1 MDSDDIKNSIFD
13 VNQYTTSGDIFWF
26 GYLSFKNGKEDF
38 CICEEDENEDNS
50 WFYSFTQTEDGVE
63 FCGYKISTM
72 DEFLACCCF
81 LHCNKNL
88 DKYSV
93 PLIIT
98 TFLLLADK
106 ISIHEFLQKMKDD
119 LENNRKF
126 IQFDLKM
133 LDKILNDSTSTTSQ
147 DKLGYKLLKYFE
159 IVLNPDVLFSDWNV
173 EYYIKCSKENRQLS
187 DAKSFLFGVW
197 FLANPK
203 YSVDFFYSNIA
214 KKYLP
219 GDGSFPN
226 IPKDNIL
233 YLKEINKWRNI
244 LSNELYCS
252 IKDWR
257 TSNHRAFIHSFY
269 DLFVNNNY
277 EEDPD
282 LRNELDTEDFVNIGN
297 GLLTGNI
304 FDIFPDD
311 FPDVFVFSNYY
322 FEGKKDEV
330 IIPSTEEKVKNKKYS
345 NCYGLKSVII
355 SEGVKSIGKQA
366 FMNCFDLENIVLPE
380 TVIEIEPFAFDGCE
394 KLSVISI
401 PKSVIKIGLTTRTDM
416 LLYAINNNLLGD
428 CSEKDIYTCLENC
441 IFANNIEVIKTLS
454 LNNLIPEQFHDFPTV
469 DLIRDAVNA
478 DSPDI
483 LDIFFQSGLRPEF
496 GDYSQFII
504 FASNYNKSKAL
515 SWLKGEWNISN
526 EPSEQKPD
534 NRSDFREGKGGN
546 NDSVNQGNNTYI
558 RELNTDNNQS
568 SGSIIDSKVSWIHA
582 QTLEVASNGCA
593 SAYFF
598 FDLRNELAMGNYDWQ
613 NDEFLHTYSKFFPEM
628 SIDNMRQLRL
638 QAIPWI
644 NEPNTCNTQY
654 QIIMQDSFEHRF
666 IMIAYAWFERA
677 VNYEPT
683 QRVQFVYNL
692 CNQFFHQDELQN
704 VWERLCNEA
713 GL

>member
-1 MDSDDIKNSIFD
+1 M
-13 VNQYTTSGDIFWF
+13 
-26 GYLSFKNGKEDF
+26 
-38 CICEEDENEDNS
+38 
-50 WFYSFTQTEDGVE
+50 
-63 FCGYKISTM
+63 
-72 DEFLACCCF
+72 
-81 LHCNKNL
+81 
-88 DKYSV
+88 
-93 PLIIT
+93 
-98 TFLLLADK
+98 
-106 ISIHEFLQKMKDD
+106 
-119 LENNRKF
+119 
-126 IQFDLKM
+126 
-133 LDKILNDSTSTTSQ
+133 
-147 DKLGYKLLKYFE
+147 
-159 IVLNPDVLFSDWNV
+159 
-173 EYYIKCSKENRQLS
+173 
-187 DAKSFLFGVW
+187 
-197 FLANPK
+197 
-203 YSVDFFYSNIA
+203 
-214 KKYLP
+214 
-219 GDGSFPN
+219 
-226 IPKDNIL
+226 
-233 YLKEINKWRNI
+233 
-244 LSNELYCS
+244 
-252 IKDWR
+252 
-257 TSNHRAFIHSFY
+257 
-269 DLFVNNNY
+269 
-277 EEDPD
+277 
-282 LRNELDTEDFVNIGN
+282 
-297 GLLTGNI
+297 
-304 FDIFPDD
+304 
-311 FPDVFVFSNYY
+311 
-322 FEGKKDEV
+322 
-330 IIPSTEEKVKNKKYS
+330 
-345 NCYGLKSVII
+345 
-355 SEGVKSIGKQA
+355 
-366 FMNCFDLENIVLPE
+366 
-380 TVIEIEPFAFDGCE
+380 
-394 KLSVISI
+394 
-401 PKSVIKIGLTTRTDM
+401 
-416 LLYAINNNLLGD
+416 
-428 CSEKDIYTCLENC
+428 
-441 IFANNIEVIKTLS
+441 
-454 LNNLIPEQFHDFPTV
+454 IPEQFHDFPTV